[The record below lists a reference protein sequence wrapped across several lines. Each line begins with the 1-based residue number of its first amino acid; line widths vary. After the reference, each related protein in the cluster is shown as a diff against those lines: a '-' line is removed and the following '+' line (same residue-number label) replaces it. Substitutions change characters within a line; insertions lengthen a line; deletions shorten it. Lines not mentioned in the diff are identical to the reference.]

1 MRSPQGDLHV
11 KSRECRKAWTVPNQ
25 GRAAT
30 RGPTGRAPASQR
42 RRGGGWGEHP
52 WGRRLLLAPQ
62 VTLGAA
68 LGACSPPRLFAVPPG
83 CRVEPPSGKR
93 APFPARLRR
102 AASGLPVLQ
111 PLPSSGE
118 SFSFVLGAQ
127 PCCSGLRAWE
137 VSAQEGGLGARLG
150 GPRREHSP
158 PRQEQVPA
166 QGPEALTP
174 EGSLPAPCVTLWGH
188 SARGCPSGS
197 LPAVGRPQRR
207 GGRGPASSSTEGTAG
222 AAHPGEPAPLYLR
235 GCSIWCVVCRAPTAP
250 ALAPPQS

>member
-11 KSRECRKAWTVPNQ
+11 KSRECRKARTVPNQ

-42 RRGGGWGEHP
+42 RRGGGWGKHP

-127 PCCSGLRAWE
+127 PCCSPAGRSALRKGVWGRGWG
-137 VSAQEGGLGARLG
+137 VPGGNT
-150 GPRREHSP
+150 
-158 PRQEQVPA
+158 
-166 QGPEALTP
+166 ALP
-174 EGSLPAPCVTLWGH
+174 
-188 SARGCPSGS
+188 
-197 LPAVGRPQRR
+197 GRSRSQRR
-207 GGRGPASSSTEGTAG
+207 GPK
-222 AAHPGEPAPLYLR
+222 P
-235 GCSIWCVVCRAPTAP
+235 
-250 ALAPPQS
+250 